1 VESAK
6 AQTDLKFSCF
16 QLPHARPVA
25 QFGSNPRLRDSQADD
40 WRDGVDVPA
49 MRLKVAIYPLELCR
63 RGNHDLIQREN
74 RVTFGA
80 DPDKWD
86 ICVIDKGLA
95 D

>member
-1 VESAK
+1 
-6 AQTDLKFSCF
+6 
-16 QLPHARPVA
+16 
-25 QFGSNPRLRDSQADD
+25 
-40 WRDGVDVPA
+40 